1 MQLQG
6 RVQSAS
12 LISQIRRT
20 LEPLAELQE
29 DLLTEERNMLSLQL
43 RIDCEVD
50 KLEDILSSWKN
61 QITKSNKQ

>member
-29 DLLTEERNMLSLQL
+29 DLLEERNMLSLQL